1 MATTTPPRSRIA
13 PAAPATGNMLYEV
26 VNGQVVEKPPMGAY
40 ETWIASRLMRWMI
53 SCDQEGRFGQVVIEM
68 LFRIDRATELQ
79 LRPDLA
85 FVSHARWPR
94 DRPAPREAAWDVV
107 PDLAVEV
114 VSPSDSANEVID
126 KLHEYFQAG
135 VQQVWL
141 VYPKTSE
148 VYVYEAPQ
156 RVRILGRT
164 DELDGGAI
172 LSGFRLPMAH
182 LFTLELQAD

>member
-1 MATTTPPRSRIA
+1 
-13 PAAPATGNMLYEV
+13 
-26 VNGQVVEKPPMGAY
+26 
-40 ETWIASRLMRWMI
+40 
-53 SCDQEGRFGQVVIEM
+53 
-68 LFRIDRATELQ
+68 
-79 LRPDLA
+79 
-85 FVSHARWPR
+85 
-94 DRPAPREAAWDVV
+94 
-107 PDLAVEV
+107 
-114 VSPSDSANEVID
+114 EVID
-126 KLHEYFQAG
+126 TLHEYFQAG

-182 LFTLELQAD
+182 LFTLEPQAD

>member
-1 MATTTPPRSRIA
+1 
-13 PAAPATGNMLYEV
+13 
-26 VNGQVVEKPPMGAY
+26 
-40 ETWIASRLMRWMI
+40 
-53 SCDQEGRFGQVVIEM
+53 M

-79 LRPDLA
+79 LRPDVA

-114 VSPSDSANEVID
+114 VSPSNSANEVID

-135 VQQVWL
+135 VQRVWV

-156 RVRILGRT
+156 RVRIFGRT

-172 LSGFRLPMAH
+172 LPGVRLPMAH
-182 LFTLELQAD
+182 LFTLEPQAD